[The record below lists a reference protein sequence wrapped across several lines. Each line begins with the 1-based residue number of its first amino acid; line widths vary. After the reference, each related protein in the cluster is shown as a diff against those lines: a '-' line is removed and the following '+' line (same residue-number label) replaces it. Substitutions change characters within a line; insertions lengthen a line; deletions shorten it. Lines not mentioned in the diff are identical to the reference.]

1 MALLLVLTMLLG
13 MVPSAS
19 AVDAGAQAPGATAAA
34 PDKRGGTSANG
45 TPAAPETED
54 SEGSDDYSSVTITP
68 AEDPGTDLM
77 DPDQDSDVIEETKHA
92 PGEIVRV
99 IVTFDRPALLDTY
112 SAYDLTNN
120 ISVIANEANKIDAW
134 QGDILS
140 DIEAAVD
147 KAMETIPMPMANGPV
162 MKTNYRYATLF
173 NGASISIPYG
183 AIPAVQEVDGV
194 ASAFMAEV
202 YDVPEDMGNTAN
214 PYTYSS
220 TGLIGA
226 VQTWN
231 TAGYTGDGM
240 RVAVID
246 TGLDIDHP
254 SFSDEGFYPKD
265 PLTISEISAALGSL
279 HITKDYS
286 ASISAEK
293 LYFSRKVPFG
303 FCYVDND
310 TDITHDTDMQGDH
323 GTHVAGIIAANKT
336 DGTDVIGVAPDA
348 QLLIM
353 KVFGDNGGA
362 YQDDI
367 AAALEDCFYLG
378 VDSVN
383 MSLGSNAGF
392 SQSSMDWERDIYDRV
407 AENGIILAVAAGN
420 STSAALGNPR
430 TQYHNETSDP
440 DNGLMSSP
448 ATYSGVTA
456 VASSEN
462 AKFMAPYF
470 EVNGKRI
477 FYNDVAL
484 YPFNELASA
493 GELKYV
499 VIPGAGVQSDYDT
512 VAEQIESIGFDPWIA
527 LVRRGDLDFTAK
539 QVYAIRN
546 DATAIIVY
554 DSVEGTMLN
563 MMDAEVC
570 PNVFIT
576 KADGE
581 YMISQASNSVGT
593 LTVSYESAVSD
604 SPDAGKMSSFSS
616 WGPSPDLTLTPDITA
631 PGGRIYST
639 INDGQY
645 GEMSGTSMATP
656 QVAGMAALVLQYLD
670 AKYPSLSKLER
681 HNLAEALLMS
691 TATPL
696 TEENVN
702 GEKTLYSPRLQG
714 AGLANVYNAVT
725 TPAYLTVSVPGSNET
740 SPKASLGESTI
751 GSYSFTFTLHNLSNE
766 SLTYRLDSSLLT
778 DQAQQE
784 VDQLTNEP
792 LLCMSETSRSLYT
805 HATFSTG
812 DIVTVGPQ
820 SSTDITV
827 YINLSSA
834 DTSYMSA
841 NYPNGIYVDGFIRL
855 VPQNTDTVGVSLGLP
870 FCGFYGDWSAAPMFD
885 TGFWYEDEPVY
896 NRYLHVV
903 LDEAGMALGLNPYTE
918 SPYNAA
924 HNIMS
929 PNGDG
934 FFDAVADIYVPL
946 MRNAKELIFTWS
958 RNANGSG
965 VLYQAVYDQANK
977 SVYNSSFGIA
987 IPTQYSTLVESGIA
1001 ENYGFWDE
1009 DGNILPEGTTL
1020 YLTVAGKLDDGD
1032 DIVDESYT
1040 VPITIDLTAPELDTA
1055 SMKLVDGPDGKKDLQ
1070 VTVSDNTYVAAVMPL
1085 TGTGTPAAY
1094 YTVSDPLSH
1103 GPDSVTIDLA
1113 GLDAVFQIAV
1123 GDFGGN
1129 ESYYTVTLNKEPEL
1143 ASDQWYAYRY
1153 KTWLDTGYGY
1163 QQDGS
1168 WYNGWWSFDAND
1180 RQSGVN
1186 RDITANT
1193 EAEDFTA
1200 AEYVDGFIFG
1210 ITESGEISAIREGSW
1225 NRSYVGDLVYD
1236 DTYYSAVDMAF
1247 DHANKQLYVLT
1258 EADEEDKQ
1266 FLLTLDPN
1274 SGLVSAAVA
1283 VSGSD
1288 TELLTLAAS
1297 NEGVLYTVDT
1307 DAKSATLYSLNA
1319 SDGKLT
1325 KIGATGLPT
1334 GILRTS
1340 WDYDYETEESIEVT
1354 SLEGYRQ
1361 TMAVDHT
1368 TDQLYWYY
1376 YLVGENPTT
1385 HQSIDYSDLVTVN
1398 TATGKATHVPD
1409 AFDPYAETALGESY
1423 EYVGLFKPYRKDA
1436 IIEKVPAEALELS
1449 ESEIYLQKGNELLLT
1464 AITSPFNADISA
1476 LTWTS
1481 SNANVA
1487 SVDSG
1492 VVTARNPGTAV
1503 ITAKLGALT
1512 ATCTVI
1518 VKDVNADLRVFEGAS
1533 SYHYLKFEAAD
1544 PTKAAVMKDSISPA
1558 FAITAA
1564 AYHNGKVYAYDG
1576 GGSFYVLDPAT
1587 MNGTKIGSCGELIT
1601 ALALNYKDGTF
1612 YGIKQETVGS
1622 MWEQQTIY
1630 TLVKVNPNSGAI
1642 EDICE
1647 IDALALGQPC
1657 LGMAID
1663 PDGVFYF
1670 AVMSDMYSADV
1681 VKASLSGG
1689 EITEL
1694 DRSTVMPVV
1703 TGSSN
1708 GSMVYSP
1715 ANDALFWCNDV
1726 GQVIYIDPET
1736 MSTIY
1741 LGGLLSLELSGFSLN
1756 MGLVEIPAT
1765 EPAVPKVAAQEAAV
1779 DEVYLVMQGGKNMI
1793 PVDMNPWNAT
1803 SKVTYT
1809 VSDPTIATV
1818 GADGTITGVKPGATT
1833 VTITVEGLPAL
1844 TTTVKVFPSGAE
1856 LYGMAVSDLAGDPY
1870 NYWISFPDLTPYVEP
1885 DVLDQKLNNTEFTV
1899 FAGTEYQGTIYAFL
1913 QGDES
1918 YDYDNYITTFDENF
1932 KMTVVAPCHY
1942 NVMDMAIDYRTGAL
1956 YAVCNGGTH
1965 TGALLQI
1972 DKNTGDAY
1980 VIGDTGIGMIACT
1993 FDANG
1998 TLYAISTD
2006 SDLYTIDIST
2016 GKATLV
2022 GATGLGASTGLQS
2035 MTCDLDTGN
2044 IYWHHFNNGENA
2056 EGYLC
2061 LVDPETGTA
2070 LELGTVYEGMMV
2082 TSLFTDPE
2090 RESEPAETALPS
2102 AVVLVEDR
2110 ATTAVGG
2117 TLQLT
2122 AVAIPVGAESTI
2134 DRTLTWTSSDTSI
2147 AVVNDG
2153 LVIGL
2158 KAGTVVITVTDA
2170 AGHTDTCTV
2179 TVTDGARALF
2189 AYDQTNGQWL
2199 SYVTGKPETVR
2210 ADADGEVRLQASV
2223 YVEELDKIYAYG
2235 ENGDFFEID
2244 PETFE
2249 RTKIGAYDFGI
2260 YSDWDGEMPIVPVDM
2275 SWSDGELYVAAN
2287 AMQVTEDGYYGAD
2300 SYLYRVNLEDG
2311 SCELIY
2317 EATMATSEPV
2327 FFGNL
2332 YVANGKAY
2340 TIDAYDT
2347 GMLTSLDLETL
2358 APAKLAMVNG
2368 YWSEPTSSR
2377 SFFLDEASN
2386 TLYIVRDFAGGGL
2399 YGNGTDPDPV
2409 LYIFNLNDAGLTEVS
2424 IDLGDHAVLHGLFFR
2439 ETGSSTGELS
2449 VQNPEI
2455 SIDPALENRLTEEQK
2470 ATVNEIKDALAKTAS
2485 DGGQMLAAVLRDLGG
2500 ELPEV
2505 SREEAVKLLQ
2515 EKNIT
2520 VSDDD
2525 EIRTVVETALKIEL
2539 TDYAEEGDRSVL
2551 TFNVD
2556 LIYRILVTTAATND
2570 DIDETNSAELAA
2582 PKTVNVNTSFTFT
2595 ITLPASF
2602 LKGATFVYV
2611 RHEND
2616 LEQRV
2621 PVASDGTVTIVS
2633 KNGLSPFT
2641 VSTTTNGEVR
2651 IGDTIYDTL
2660 EDALRAVQDGETI
2673 VLLKDIVRVA
2683 PVTVSR
2689 TVSFTLDADGHRF
2702 EAHLVAGYGYVCIYD
2717 PITGQYQFYREP
2729 DYNIPENPTAYPVI
2743 ITDSPYGTVTPSV
2756 SSARAGAKVVI
2767 TVTPASGYAIDTIVV
2782 KDGYGNVLKVTNEG
2796 NNQYSFVMPASSAT
2810 VLVTFYRLSTPGTTP
2825 GTPSAPRYN
2834 VNVDPLEHG
2843 KVTVSESRSEAGE
2856 EITITVT
2863 PDKGYELVGV
2873 VVQDSSGK
2881 EIAVT
2886 AKGDDKYTFK
2896 MPASAV
2902 TVTVTLRKCPS
2913 LQFTDLD
2920 TSLWY
2925 HNAIDYMLEHKL
2937 MSGTSDTLFAPS
2949 LTTDRAMLTTILYN
2963 LEGRPAVEEASTFE
2977 DVAAGK
2983 WYADA
2988 IAWAQDNAVV
2998 AGTGANTFAPDTK
3011 ITREQM
3017 AVMLYNYVL
3026 FKGYD
3031 VTKAG
3036 DLTKFA
3042 DADSVSSWA
3051 EKALC
3056 WATANGLISGVSSD
3070 PTVLILNPKGES
3082 TRSEMA
3088 ALMMNFLEKLTPPE
3102 KG

>member
-1 MALLLVLTMLLG
+1 MLLG

-19 AVDAGAQAPGATAAA
+19 AVDAAAQATGATATI
-34 PDKRGGTSANG
+34 PDKRGGTGANDA
-45 TPAAPETED
+45 PAGPETDD
-54 SEGSDDYSSVTITP
+54 SEDSDDYSSVTITP
-68 AEDPGTDLM
+68 AEDPGTDLI
-77 DPDQDSDVIEETKHA
+77 DPGQDSDVIEETKHA

-99 IVTFDRPALLDTY
+99 IVTFDRPALLDMY

-120 ISVIANEANKIDAW
+120 ISVISNEANEIDAW

-140 DIEAAVD
+140 DIEAAVN

-183 AIPAVQEVDGV
+183 AIPAVQDVDGV
-194 ASAFMAEV
+194 AGAFMAEV
-202 YDVPEDMGNTAN
+202 YDVPEDMGNTAY

-220 TGLIGA
+220 TGLVGA

-246 TGLDIDHP
+246 TGLDLDHP
-254 SFSDEGFYPKD
+254 SFSEDGFHPKD
-265 PLTISEISAALGSL
+265 PLTTEEIGKALYNL
-279 HITKDYS
+279 HIANDYS
-286 ASISAEK
+286 AYISADD

-303 FCYVDND
+303 FCYADND

-336 DGTDVIGVAPDA
+336 DGTNVIGVAPGA

-392 SQSSMDWERDIYDRV
+392 SQSSLDWERDIYDRV

-420 STSAALGNPR
+420 SASAAQGNPR
-430 TQYHNETSDP
+430 TQYYNETSDP
-440 DNGLMSSP
+440 DNGLISSP

-470 EVNGKRI
+470 EVNGKMI

-484 YPFNELASA
+484 QPFNELAFE

-499 VIPGAGVQSDYDT
+499 VIPGTGDQADYT
-512 VAEQIESIGFDPWIA
+512 KVADQIATIGSDPWIA
-527 LVRRGDLDFTAK
+527 LVQRGGLDFTAK
-539 QVYAIRN
+539 QVYAISN
-546 DATAIIVY
+546 DAKAIIVY
-554 DSVEGTMLN
+554 DNVEGAMVN
-563 MMDAEVC
+563 MQDAEVC

-581 YMISQASNSVGT
+581 YMISQATDSVGT
-593 LTVSYESAVSD
+593 LTVSYESGIAD
-604 SPDAGKMSSFSS
+604 SPDAGKMSTFSS

-639 INDGQY
+639 IDNGQY

-670 AKYPSLSKLER
+670 AKYPNLSKLER
-681 HNLAEALLMS
+681 HNMAEALLMS

-696 TEENVN
+696 EEVN
-702 GEKTLYSPRLQG
+702 AEGQKALYSPRLQG

-740 SPKASLGESTI
+740 SPKASLGESTT
-751 GSYSFTFTLHNLSNE
+751 GSYSFTFTLHNMSNE
-766 SLTYRLDSSLLT
+766 PITYSLDSTLLT
-778 DQAQQE
+778 DLAQHE
-784 VDQLTNEP
+784 VDLLTNKP
-792 LLCMSETSRSLYT
+792 LLCMSETSKTLST
-805 HATFSTG
+805 KATFSTG
-812 DIVTVGPQ
+812 STVTVGPQ
-820 SSTDITV
+820 SSADVTV
-827 YINLSSA
+827 YITLSSS
-834 DTSYMSA
+834 DTSYMSD

-855 VPQNTDTVGVSLGLP
+855 VPQNTDTVGVPLGLP
-870 FCGFYGDWSAAPMFD
+870 FCGFYGDWSKAPMFD

-903 LDEAGMALGLNPYTE
+903 LDEAGMALGLNPYTN

-934 FFDAVADIYVPL
+934 FYDAVGDIYVPL
-946 MRNAKELIFTWS
+946 MRNAKELTFTWS
-958 RNANGSG
+958 RNENGSG
-965 VLYQAVYDQANK
+965 VLYQAVYDHASK
-977 SVYNSSFGIA
+977 SVYNGSYGIA
-987 IPTQYSTLVESGIA
+987 IPTQYSTLVTNGMADI
-1001 ENYGFWDE
+1001 YGFTDE
-1009 DGNILPEGTTL
+1009 DGNALPEGTTL

-1032 DIVDESYT
+1032 NVVDASYT
-1040 VPITIDLTAPELDTA
+1040 VPITIDITKPVLDTT

-1085 TGTGTPAAY
+1085 TATGTPAAY

-1113 GLDAVFQIAV
+1113 GLDAIFQIVV

-1129 ESYYTVTLNKEPEL
+1129 ESYYTVTLNKKPEL

-1163 QQDGS
+1163 QQDGD
-1168 WYNGWWSFDAND
+1168 WYNGWWSFNASD
-1180 RQSGVN
+1180 RQNGLN

-1193 EAEDFTA
+1193 GAEDFTA

-1225 NRSYVGDLVYD
+1225 NRSYVGNLMYN
-1236 DTYYSAVDMAF
+1236 DTSYSAVDMAF
-1247 DHANKQLYVLT
+1247 DHANKKLYVLT
-1258 EADEEDKQ
+1258 DADEEDKQ

-1274 SGLVSAAVA
+1274 TGAVTAAVA
-1283 VSGSD
+1283 VSGAD

-1297 NEGVLYTVDT
+1297 NAGTLYTVDT
-1307 DAKSATLYSLNA
+1307 DAESATLYSLSA
-1319 SDGKLT
+1319 GDGKLT

-1340 WDYDYETEESIEVT
+1340 QDYDYETEESIEVT

-1376 YLVGENPTT
+1376 YLVGEDPTT
-1385 HQSIDYSDLVTVN
+1385 YQSIVYSDLVTVD
-1398 TATGKATHVPD
+1398 TAKGTATHVPD
-1409 AFDPYAETALGESY
+1409 AFDPYAETALGDSY

-1436 IIEKVPAEALELS
+1436 IINKVPAESLALS
-1449 ESEIYLQKGNELLLT
+1449 ESEVYLQKGRELLLT
-1464 AITSPFNADISA
+1464 AITAPFNADISA

-1492 VVTARNPGTAV
+1492 VVTARNTGTAV
-1503 ITAKLGALT
+1503 ITAKLGAFT
-1512 ATCTVI
+1512 ATCTVF
-1518 VKDVNADLRVFEGAS
+1518 VKDMHADLRVFDGAI
-1533 SYHYLKFEAAD
+1533 SYHYLKFDAAD
-1544 PTKAAVMKDSISPA
+1544 PTKATAMQDSVSPTSYS
-1558 FAITAA
+1558 ITAA

-1576 GGSFYVLDPAT
+1576 GGNFYVLDPAT
-1587 MNGTKIGSCGELIT
+1587 MNGTKIGSCGALIT
-1601 ALALNYKDGTF
+1601 ALALNYKDGFF

-1622 MWEQQTIY
+1622 MWDQQTVY
-1630 TLVKVNPNSGAI
+1630 TLVKANPNSGAI

-1647 IDALALGQPC
+1647 IDAFALGQPC

-1663 PDGVFYF
+1663 PNGVFYF
-1670 AVMSDMYSADV
+1670 VVMSDMYSADV
-1681 VKASLSGG
+1681 VKASLAGG
-1689 EITEL
+1689 AITVL
-1694 DRSTVMPVV
+1694 DRSTVMPAVM
-1703 TGSSN
+1703 GSSN

-1715 ANDALFWCNDV
+1715 ANNALFWCNDA
-1726 GQVIYIDPET
+1726 GQVIYIEPET
-1736 MSTIY
+1736 MGTIY
-1741 LGGLLSLELSGFSLN
+1741 LGGLLSLELSGYSLN

-1765 EPAVPKVAAQEAAV
+1765 EPAVPSAAAQQATV

-1793 PVDMNPWNAT
+1793 PVDMTPWNAT

-1809 VSDPTIATV
+1809 VADPAIATV
-1818 GADGTITGVKPGATT
+1818 GADGTITGVKPGSTT
-1833 VTITVEGLPAL
+1833 VTITVEGLPSL
-1844 TTTVKVFPSGAE
+1844 TTTVKVFPSGTD
-1856 LYGMAVSDLAGDPY
+1856 LYGMAVMDLGGNPY
-1870 NYWISFPDLTPYVEP
+1870 NFWISFPDLTPYVEP
-1885 DVLDQKLNNTEFTV
+1885 EVLDQKLNNTEFTV
-1899 FAGTEYQGTIYAFL
+1899 FAGTEYQGTLYTFM
-1913 QGDES
+1913 QGDERF
-1918 YDYDNYITTFDENF
+1918 DYDNYIATFDENF
-1932 KMTVVAPCHY
+1932 KMKVVAPCHY

-1965 TGALLQI
+1965 AGALLQI
-1972 DKNTGDAY
+1972 DKNSGDAY
-1980 VIGDTGIGMIACT
+1980 VIGDTGVGMIACT
-1993 FDANG
+1993 FDAYG

-2006 SDLYTIDIST
+2006 SDLYTINIST

-2022 GATGLGASTGLQS
+2022 GATGVGKSAGFQS

-2061 LVDPETGTA
+2061 LVDPGTGAA

-2090 RESEPAETALPS
+2090 KEIKPAETALPS

-2110 ATTAVGG
+2110 ATTAVGS
-2117 TLQLT
+2117 TVQLT
-2122 AVAIPVGAESTI
+2122 AVAIPVGAESKI
-2134 DRTLTWTSSDTSI
+2134 NSTLTWTSSDPTI
-2147 AVVNDG
+2147 AVVIDG
-2153 LVIGL
+2153 LVVGL
-2158 KAGTVVITVTDA
+2158 KAGKAVITVTDVA
-2170 AGHTDTCTV
+2170 RHKDTCTV
-2179 TVTDGARALF
+2179 TVTNGVRALF
-2189 AYDQTNGQWL
+2189 AYDQTHGQWL
-2199 SYVTGKPETVR
+2199 SYETGEPETVR
-2210 ADADGEVRLQASV
+2210 ADAEGEARLLASV
-2223 YVEELDKIYAYG
+2223 YAEELDKIYAYG

-2244 PETFE
+2244 PKTFE

-2260 YSDWDGEMPIVPVDM
+2260 YSDYDGEMPITPVDM
-2275 SWSDGELYVAAN
+2275 SWSDGELYVAAD

-2317 EATMATSEPV
+2317 EAAMAESDPV

-2347 GMLTSLDLETL
+2347 GILTSLNLETL
-2358 APAKLAMVNG
+2358 EPSKLAMVNG

-2409 LYIFNLNDAGLTEVS
+2409 LYVINLNDASLTGVS

-2439 ETGSSTGELS
+2439 DTDTSTSELS
-2449 VQNPEI
+2449 VREPEV
-2455 SIDPALENRLTEEQK
+2455 SIDPALVNRLTQEQK
-2470 ATVNEIKDALAKTAS
+2470 VTVNEIKNALART
-2485 DGGQMLAAVLRDLGG
+2485 DGNDGQMMTAVIRDLGG
-2500 ELPEV
+2500 KLPEI
-2505 SREEAVKLLQ
+2505 SREDAVKLLQ
-2515 EKNIT
+2515 EKNIA
-2520 VSDDD
+2520 VGDDD
-2525 EIRTVVETALKIEL
+2525 EIRTVVETSLKIEL
-2539 TDYAEEGDRSVL
+2539 TDYAEEEDRSVL
-2551 TFNVD
+2551 IFNVD
-2556 LIYRILVTTAATND
+2556 LIYRILVTTADTNE
-2570 DIDETNSAELAA
+2570 DIGPTNSAEIAA
-2582 PKTVNVNTSFTFT
+2582 PKTVDVNTSFTFT
-2595 ITLPASF
+2595 IALPESF
-2602 LKGATFVYV
+2602 LKSAAYVYV
-2611 RHEND
+2611 RHEHD

-2621 PVASDGTVTIVS
+2621 AVASDGTATIVS
-2633 KNGLSPFT
+2633 RNGLSPFT
-2641 VSTTTNGEVR
+2641 VSTATNGEVR

-2660 EDALRAVQDGETI
+2660 EDALRAVQNGETI
-2673 VLLKDIVRVA
+2673 VLLKDIARAA
-2683 PVTVSR
+2683 PVMVSR
-2689 TVSFTLDADGHRF
+2689 TVTFRLDTDGHAF
-2702 EAHLVAGYGYVCIYD
+2702 NVHLVAGNGYVCMYD
-2717 PITGQYQFYREP
+2717 PATGLYQFYSEP
-2729 DYNIPENPTAYPVI
+2729 DYSIPEDPSGYPVI

-2756 SSARAGAKVVI
+2756 NRARAGAKVII
-2767 TVTPASGYAIDTIVV
+2767 TVTPASGYAVDTIVV
-2782 KDGYGNVLKVTNEG
+2782 KDSRGNVLKVTNEG
-2796 NNQYSFVMPASSAT
+2796 NNQYSFVMPDSSAT
-2810 VLVTFYRLSTPGTTP
+2810 VLVTFYRLSY
-2825 GTPSAPRYN
+2825 S
-2834 VNVDPLEHG
+2834 VNVDKLEHG
-2843 KVTVSESRSEAGE
+2843 KVTVSESSSKVGE

-2863 PDKGYELVGV
+2863 PDKGYDLVRV
-2873 VVQDSSGK
+2873 VVKDSSGK

-2886 AKGDDKYTFK
+2886 AKGNNQYTFK

-2925 HNAIDYMLEHKL
+2925 HNAVDYVLVHKL
-2937 MSGTSDTLFAPS
+2937 MNGTSDTLFAPT

-3017 AVMLYNYVL
+3017 AVMLYNYAV

-3031 VTKAG
+3031 VTKTAE
-3036 DLTKFA
+3036 LTKFG

-3056 WATANGLISGVSSD
+3056 WATANGLMSGVSSD

-3088 ALMMNFLEKLTPPE
+3088 ALMMNFLEKITPPE